1 MATKLSTLLNEAPPL
16 KLLAEQLKRLE
27 GLHQVY
33 SDAVPGSLSKTSR
46 VGYFDGNT
54 LIIIA
59 FSGTTAASLRQR
71 LPSIEARIQQ
81 RHPEVTGLRV
91 VVQLEKSQL
100 EVGVVRPERVLSA
113 SAARHVESC
122 AQDLQA
128 SPLKQ
133 ALTKLVARARSDEH
147 QPLDDVEQRNC
158 GEQHDKKA
166 E

>member
-1 MATKLSTLLNEAPPL
+1 MATKLSTLLNEAPAL
-16 KLLAEQLKRLE
+16 KPLAEQLKRLE

-59 FSGTTAASLRQR
+59 FSGAAAASLRQR
-71 LPSIEARIQQ
+71 LPSFLARIQQ
-81 RHPEVTGLRV
+81 RHPEVTGLRI
-91 VVQLEKSQL
+91 VVQLEKSQV
-100 EVGVVRPERVLSA
+100 EVGVARPERVLSA

-133 ALTKLVARARSDEH
+133 ALTKLVTRARSDEYE
-147 QPLDDVEQRNC
+147 PLDDVEQRNC